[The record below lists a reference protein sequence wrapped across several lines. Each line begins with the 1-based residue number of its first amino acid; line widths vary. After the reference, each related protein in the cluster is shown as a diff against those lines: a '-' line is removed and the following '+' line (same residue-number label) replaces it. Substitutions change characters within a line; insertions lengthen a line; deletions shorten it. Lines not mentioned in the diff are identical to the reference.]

1 MKDSL
6 DKLEKS
12 KPSQVETTLVARN
25 MADAFIEAVALREQN
40 KGYMRT
46 YFNKEQMVL
55 VDAEDLRWHN
65 FSDVELDEE
74 GAAQA
79 LWDHV
84 KERAREELRAGVLAA
99 RVVSEH
105 QSPMVYARLMARR
118 EALIEQWQPRGGQ
131 EMQMVE
137 TLAQLQTLQDHWMQ
151 IAVQRTLFDANEE
164 SYKIKKFGKWE
175 IMPIGK
181 DPLMEQAHEMLGKV
195 IGMYLRTVRALR
207 DLRRYSPQVIIN
219 NPHTVNVAQD
229 QATQT
234 NVQKR
239 TVRKKKAK
247 AGKQAQPVKRPL

>member
-1 MKDSL
+1 M
-6 DKLEKS
+6 
-12 KPSQVETTLVARN
+12 VARN
-25 MADAFIEAVALREQN
+25 MADAFIEAVALREQD
-40 KGYMRT
+40 KGYLRT
-46 YFNKEQMVL
+46 YFNREQMEL
-55 VDAEDLRWHN
+55 VDAEALRWHN
-65 FSDVELDEE
+65 LADAELDDE
-74 GAAQA
+74 GRAEA

-84 KERAREELRAGVLAA
+84 KERAREELRTGVLAA
-99 RVVSEH
+99 RVVSEN
-105 QSPMVYARLMARR
+105 QQPMVYARLMARR

-151 IAVQRTLFDANEE
+151 ICVQRTLFDANEE
-164 SYKIKKFGKWE
+164 SYRIKKFGKWE

-195 IGMYLRTVRALR
+195 IGMHLRTVRALR

-219 NPHTVNVAQD
+219 NAGTVNVAQD

-239 TVRKKKAK
+239 TVRKNRAKK
-247 AGKQAQPVKRPL
+247 GKQPGHAKRPLRVVGQS